1 MAEPLHWFPKRFS
14 PGDMDASGGDRL
26 LGKSELSRLA
36 VVIREMAQNSWDA
49 RLDDGQPVFGV
60 ALRRTSF
67 QYREALASLLTDGP
81 LADLHGLRRNANLRV
96 LEIYDRGT
104 TGLDGPADLSPT
116 GKEASARFQD
126 LILKFGVSHNDGMTG
141 GTYGFGKTAAFAYSG
156 LGTVVYWTRCRNP
169 EGYLEHRF
177 IVSAFRNSYERH
189 GFQYT
194 GRHWWGRPND
204 ARDSILP
211 VTGPDAAALGEQFF
225 DLGFAANETGTSIL
239 ILDPLVTDEED
250 TEDPEADPLHR
261 LSSDPE
267 TVEKDFARRARHA
280 IRANL
285 WPKIVPE
292 LPGSPAPMRL
302 ELRVHET
309 PVDLGAQTTGMLGH
323 WGAGLNAIRE
333 MRRTGSSSVKTPS
346 GLPVEV
352 LEVSRYQRAI
362 GHLALVRRIPS
373 MEAPSEDDDLDP
385 ASADGRILRI
395 ALMRGKAELI
405 VTTVDWVDR
414 TPAPG
419 MDWIAV
425 YKSTDEFDAAY
436 ADAEPP
442 AHDNWVSDGAGTE
455 SAKIVRHTRS
465 RVSRLIKEEFFPETS
480 MPVVDQDPHR
490 IQLPTGALS
499 RRLGALL
506 PTSAPK
512 PPKGGTPTGGGRRR
526 SSGAAP
532 WIVEAEAP
540 RLISTGKDGRQRQ
553 EVTFALRGD
562 GDFGFVKLAAS
573 LIGDEGQHETIPLE
587 ELDVEWG
594 PGTSSLGEEARV
606 PTGEL
611 TYVRFSGAP
620 RRALRITM
628 TGGSVDGRS

>member
-1 MAEPLHWFPKRFS
+1 MTEPLHWFPKRFS

-26 LGKSELSRLA
+26 LGKSEQSRLA

-49 RLDDGQPVFGV
+49 RIGESAPLFGI
-60 ALRRTSF
+60 ALRRTTY
-67 QYREALASLLTDGP
+67 QYREALASLLSAGP
-81 LADLHGLRRNANLRV
+81 LTDLDGLRRTSNFRV

-104 TGLDGPADLSPT
+104 CGLDGPSDLSPAGRGT
-116 GKEASARFQD
+116 STRFQD
-126 LILKFGVSHNDGMTG
+126 LILKFGVSHNDGSTG

-156 LGTVVYWTRCRNP
+156 LGTVIYWTRCRNV

-177 IVSAFRNSYERH
+177 IVSSFRSSYERS

-194 GRHWWGRPND
+194 GRHWWGRSD
-204 ARDSILP
+204 DDGTSILP
-211 VTGPDAAALGEQFF
+211 VTGPAAAALGEQLF
-225 DLGFAANETGTSIL
+225 DVGFAQNETGTSIL
-239 ILDPLVTDEED
+239 ILDPLITDEED
-250 TEDPEADPLHR
+250 TEDPQADPLHR

-267 TVEKDFARRARHA
+267 AVEKDFARRARHA

-285 WPKIVPE
+285 WPKMIPE
-292 LPGSPAPMRL
+292 IPGMPAPMRL
-302 ELRVHET
+302 ELRVHDR
-309 PVDLGAQTTGMLGH
+309 VIDLDPQTSGMLGH

-333 MRRTGSSSVKTPS
+333 MRRTGSSSVTTPS
-346 GLPVEV
+346 GLPVKV
-352 LEVSRYQRAI
+352 LEVSRYQKVI

-373 MEAPSEDDDLDP
+373 MEAPSTEDDLDP

-395 ALMRGKAELI
+395 ALMRGRAELI

-425 YKSTDEFDAAY
+425 YKSTDEFDAEY

-442 AHDNWVSDGAGTE
+442 AHDNWVSDGAGSE
-455 SAKIVRHTRS
+455 SAKIVRHTRT
-465 RVSRLIKEEFFPETS
+465 RVSRLIRDEFFPEAALPS
-480 MPVVDQDPHR
+480 ADRDPQR

-506 PTSAPK
+506 PISAPT
-512 PPKGGTPTGGGRRR
+512 PPTSRAGTGGGRRR
-526 SSGAAP
+526 SSGPAP

-540 RLISTGKDGRQRQ
+540 RLICTSTDGRQRQ
-553 EVTFALRGD
+553 EVSFALRGGED
-562 GDFGFVKLAAS
+562 YGCVTLAAS
-573 LIGDEGQHETIPLE
+573 LIGDEGLHEPIPVE
-587 ELDVEWG
+587 ELDIEWG
-594 PGTSSLGEEARV
+594 PGTTDHGDEALV
-606 PTGEL
+606 PTGAM

-620 RRALRITM
+620 RRALRISM
-628 TGGSVDGRS
+628 SGGPADGRS